1 MIDKELDKFL
11 IKTLKAILE
20 DTIECKEYVKDLH
33 TPEYKEIHEDY
44 DYTIDELT
52 DLLNEI
58 TGIDD
63 LAEQDPDIVD
73 DVYELIAGWTGNYII
88 SNEPKQKIKDEQE
101 YNKLLELLSLFM
113 DTDDDYDDSDDDE
126 EIDE

>member
-1 MIDKELDKFL
+1 MTDKELDKFL

-88 SNEPKQKIKDEQE
+88 SNEPNQKIKDEQE